1 MKNKVQLALDELWA
15 GVITYFHHDLLNHR
29 LTFGVMVTKNV
40 EVTTYKVSID
50 EISSIVFDDPSAYE
64 EDNYEWEM
72 MEVTSF
78 NYSPACEF
86 RYTSGLPEVP
96 EDGNLERVVKEGMG
110 SFNLL
115 MEIFETGVYIH
126 AKRLQI
132 NEKTFQLL

>member
-1 MKNKVQLALDELWA
+1 MKTKVQLALDELWA
-15 GVITYFHHDLLNHR
+15 GIITHFYYDLLNHR

-50 EISSIVFDDPSAYE
+50 EIVSIIFDDPSSE
-64 EDNYEWEM
+64 EYANYDWEI
-72 MEVTSF
+72 MEVSAF
-78 NYSPACEF
+78 HYSLDSKFAYRICFPA
-86 RYTSGLPEVP
+86 SDNGQEV
-96 EDGNLERVVKEGMG
+96 ERTG

-115 MEIFETGVYIH
+115 LEMFSAEIYIR